1 VFTGLIE
8 TVGTVRALQRRGAG
22 GRLEVTVT
30 WPDDDT
36 PRAGDS
42 IAVDGAC
49 LTAVDPTTDGF
60 AADVSP
66 ETLER
71 TLLGSVRP
79 GQAVN
84 LERSVR
90 VGDRLGGHLVLG
102 HVDGVVRVVAVQ
114 PEAGFSR
121 WRFHLP
127 SALRPEV
134 ARKGSVA
141 VSGVSLTVADV
152 GDDWFDVALIPDTLE
167 RTTLGGLAAGA
178 RVHLETD
185 VLAKYVARRLEGSS
199 HSPLE
204 ELFGG
209 GTS

>member
-1 VFTGLIE
+1 MFTGLIE
-8 TVGTVRALQRRGAG
+8 TLGTVRALHRVATG
-22 GRLEVTVT
+22 GRIEVTVT
-30 WPDDDT
+30 WPDDDI
-36 PRAGDS
+36 PRPGDS

-49 LTAVDPTTDGF
+49 LTAVDPTPDGF
-60 AADVSP
+60 AADLSP
-66 ETLER
+66 ETVER
-71 TLLGSVRP
+71 TLLGSARP

-102 HVDGVVRVVAVQ
+102 HVDGVVPVIAVR

-127 SALRPEV
+127 SELRPEV

-141 VSGVSLTVADV
+141 VAGVSLTVADV
-152 GDDWFDVALIPDTLE
+152 GDDWFDVALIPETLE
-167 RTTLGGLAAGA
+167 RTTLGGLTAGA
-178 RVHLETD
+178 KVHLETD
-185 VLAKYVARRLEGSS
+185 VLAKYVARRLAGSWR
-199 HSPLE
+199 SPLE

-209 GTS
+209 GAS

>member
-1 VFTGLIE
+1 MFTGLIE
-8 TVGTVRALQRRGAG
+8 TVGTVRALHRRTAG
-22 GRLEVTVT
+22 GRLEVSVT
-30 WPDDDT
+30 WPDDDA

-49 LTAVDPTTDGF
+49 LTAIDPTPDGF
-60 AADVSP
+60 AADLSP
-66 ETLER
+66 ETLDR
-71 TLLGSVRP
+71 TLLGAARP
-79 GQAVN
+79 GQPVN

-102 HVDGVVRVVAVQ
+102 HVDGIARVLSVR

-121 WRFHLP
+121 WRFHVP
-127 SALRPEV
+127 AELRSEV

-141 VSGVSLTVADV
+141 VAGVSLTVADV
-152 GDDWFDVALIPDTLE
+152 GDDWFDVALIPETLE

-185 VLAKYVARRLEGSS
+185 VLAKYVARRLAGSRT
-199 HSPLE
+199 SPLE
-204 ELFGG
+204 EMFGG
-209 GTS
+209 GDS